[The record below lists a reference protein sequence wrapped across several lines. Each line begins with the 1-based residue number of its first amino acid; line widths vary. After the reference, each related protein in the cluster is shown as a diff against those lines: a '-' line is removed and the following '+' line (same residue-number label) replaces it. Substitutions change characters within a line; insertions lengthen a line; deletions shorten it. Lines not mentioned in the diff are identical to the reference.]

1 MKKKTMVLGGLIAAV
16 AITGYSV
23 SSTYARYVSQV
34 GGGDSA
40 QVAKWDV
47 TSTDS
52 MTLFGKPANGATV
65 DGRVAPGG
73 TATGSFG
80 VTIGT
85 GMEVEFTVDASES
98 NLENKVL
105 VELTVDDAKGAD
117 APVTTITTEEKTAL
131 AQENR
136 ILEKDGKVYYAPIQ
150 FTYTGTTTTTTN
162 DLSTLA
168 ATIEADLKSVVSAS
182 GDTSATSPTAITRTI
197 KWDWVKDSTSAN
209 KTIQDLVNAL
219 DTELGSKGTDTIEIT
234 ATAIVK
240 QK

>member
-85 GMEVEFTVDASES
+85 GMEVEFTVDASDT

-168 ATIEADLKSVVSAS
+168 TTIESDLE
-182 GDTSATSPTAITRTI
+182 SATNDGTAITRTI
-197 KWDWVKDSTSAN
+197 KWEWVKDSTSAN
-209 KTIQDLVNAL
+209 TTIQDLVNAL